1 MAFKRWTSVSCSE
14 AGSVAAWSAVIAVL
28 DIIIMGDDLIAVGC
42 GAVRRPKDVRL

>member
-1 MAFKRWTSVSCSE
+1 
-14 AGSVAAWSAVIAVL
+14 VL